1 MCNGGLA
8 ANCDHR
14 ALRAGAVLQAG
25 PDLTAAPVTWTLPC
39 RLGEQAPRGRSV
51 RAQGSWPES
60 SLEAVLSPKR
70 PCGRPGCCVGS
81 GRQEIWLLDSKKAL
95 IVRGFRPLLSGV
107 CPAPHA
113 QAVPERGS
121 REVRARPGRGWSWP
135 PCPGSQQQMQ

>member
-60 SLEAVLSPKR
+60 SLGAVLSPQA
-70 PCGRPGCCVGS
+70 PLW
-81 GRQEIWLLDSKKAL
+81 QAWLLCWLWEAGDLASRL
-95 IVRGFRPLLSGV
+95 QEGFDRQGLQAFAVWGLPSPSCSG
-107 CPAPHA
+107 CP
-113 QAVPERGS
+113 
-121 REVRARPGRGWSWP
+121 
-135 PCPGSQQQMQ
+135 